1 MRGDEGPRGKVEVEI
16 ARVFTLDRWSGVA
29 AAAAALFH
37 SIFIHFPDGRR
48 DETGRR
54 NARTDEF
61 CSIDVGGDAIALGTR
76 GGGVG
81 TGGGCA
87 AKRRRGAR
95 AVAERALDD

>member
-1 MRGDEGPRGKVEVEI
+1 MRVHVGPI
-16 ARVFTLDRWSGVA
+16 GVVWR
-29 AAAAALFH
+29 LLLRF
-37 SIFIHFPDGRR
+37 FIRFPDERR

-61 CSIDVGGDAIALGTR
+61 VSNDVGRDAIALGTR

-81 TGGGCA
+81 AGGGCA

-95 AVAERALDD
+95 AVAEHALDD